1 MATQT
6 RSRELISGAARP
18 ASRAGELPAWPVY
31 LLFAGFPL
39 WWLLGLGAFAVAV
52 VAIPMLVLLIQ
63 RRDIEVPPA
72 FFLWL
77 GFVAW
82 ACAAVLELSTSS
94 KLIGFGVRM
103 VNYVGCSVVFLYI
116 YNGRHRLDHRTV
128 LRALVLFFAVVVAG
142 GYLGI
147 LVPRGSLST
156 PVQALLPLNIRNNEY
171 VHALVHPAF
180 AEVQR
185 PYGSPRT
192 FYRPSAPFPYTNS
205 WGCNVALLV
214 PLVIAAL
221 STFRRPVWRLAMV
234 GLLAAACLP
243 AFATLNRGMFLAVGL
258 VLSYTAVRLAARGR
272 LVPLVTVI
280 AGAAV
285 GVTVAVAA
293 GVLGSLQ
300 ERLHYS
306 QTNVGRQTIYREA
319 FDGALNSPV
328 FGHGA
333 PQPSGT
339 VDVSIGTQGQVWNVM
354 FSYGFIALAFFL
366 GWFALAVVQSWRA
379 RGQAELWVHATLFVA
394 FVTFFYYG
402 YDGIQ
407 LAVAMSAAALALR
420 SRRAALAAPVAGAAP
435 PDPPRAR
442 QPVGSAR
449 TV

>member
-1 MATQT
+1 MAAPVLSAP
-6 RSRELISGAARP
+6 RPLAAVRRP
-18 ASRAGELPAWPVY
+18 SAAELPAWPVY
-31 LLFAGFPL
+31 LLFAGFPA
-39 WWLLGLGAFAVAV
+39 WWFLGLGAFAVAV
-52 VAIPMLVLLIQ
+52 VAIPMVVLLVQ
-63 RRDIEVPPA
+63 HRDVEVPPA

-77 GFVAW
+77 GFVVW
-82 ACAAVLELSTSS
+82 ACAAALELSTAS

-103 VNYVGCSVVFLYI
+103 TNYLGCSVVFLYL
-116 YNGRHRLDHRTV
+116 YNGRTRLDRRVV

-142 GYLGI
+142 GYLGM

-171 VHALVHPAF
+171 VHALVHPSF

-192 FYRPSAPFPYTNS
+192 FFRPSAPFPYTNS

-221 STFRRPVWRLAMV
+221 STFRQRSWRLAML

-258 VLSYTAVRLAARGR
+258 VLSYAAVRFALRGR
-272 LVPLVTVI
+272 LGPLVTVLG
-280 AGAAV
+280 GAAV
-285 GVTVAVAA
+285 GVAVALSA

-300 ERLHYS
+300 QRLHYS

-319 FDGALNSPV
+319 FDGALSSPV

-366 GWFALAVVQSWRA
+366 GWFALAVWQSRQA
-379 RGQAELWVHATLFVA
+379 RGQADLWVHATLFVA

-420 SRRAALAAPVAGAAP
+420 SRRAESAVPLSVAGTA
-435 PDPPRAR
+435 
-442 QPVGSAR
+442 
-449 TV
+449 

>member
-1 MATQT
+1 MPPGHDRRDDAGLS
-6 RSRELISGAARP
+6 RSLPGAR
-18 ASRAGELPAWPVY
+18 ELPAWPVY

-63 RRDIEVPPA
+63 RRDVEVPPA

-82 ACAAVLELSTSS
+82 ACAAALELSTSS

-103 VNYVGCSVVFLYI
+103 SNYVGCTVVFLYL
-116 YNGRHRLDHRTV
+116 YNGRTRLDRRVV

-142 GYLGI
+142 GYLGM

-214 PLVIAAL
+214 PLSIAAL
-221 STFRRPVWRLAMV
+221 LTFRRPVWRLAIF

-258 VLSYTAVRLAARGR
+258 VLAYTAVRLAARGR
-272 LVPLVTVI
+272 LVPLVTVL

-285 GVTVAVAA
+285 GITVAVAS
-293 GVLGSLQ
+293 GVLSSLQ

-319 FDGALNSPV
+319 FDGAVNSPV

-366 GWFALAVVQSWRA
+366 GWFGLVVLQSWRT

-394 FVTFFYYG
+394 FATFFYYG

-407 LAVAMSAAALALR
+407 LAVVMSAAALALR
-420 SRRAALAAPVAGAAP
+420 SRRGDVPVRAGAPAP
-435 PDPPRAR
+435 AVVR

-449 TV
+449 RV

>member
-1 MATQT
+1 M
-6 RSRELISGAARP
+6 SRPFAAPR
-18 ASRAGELPAWPVY
+18 ELPAWPVY
-31 LLFAGFPL
+31 LLFAGFPV
-39 WWLLGLGAFAVAV
+39 WWLLGLGAFAVMV
-52 VAIPMLVLLIQ
+52 MAIPMLVLLIQ
-63 RRDIEVPPA
+63 RRDVEVPPA

-77 GFVAW
+77 GFVVW
-82 ACAAVLELSTSS
+82 ACAAALELSTASR
-94 KLIGFGVRM
+94 LIGFSVRM
-103 VNYVGCSVVFLYI
+103 ANYAGCSIIFLYL
-116 YNGRHRLDHRTV
+116 YNGRTRLDRRAV

-142 GYLGI
+142 GYLGM
-147 LVPRGSLST
+147 LVPHGSLST
-156 PVQALLPLNIRNNEY
+156 PVQALLPLNIRTNEY
-171 VHALVHPAF
+171 VGALVHPSF

-221 STFRRPVWRLAMV
+221 LTFRRRRWRLAMV

-243 AFATLNRGMFLAVGL
+243 AFATLNRGMFLAIGL
-258 VLSYTAVRLAARGR
+258 VLSYTAVRLACRGR
-272 LVPLVTVI
+272 LVPLVTVL

-285 GVTVAVAA
+285 GVVVAVSA
-293 GVLGSLQ
+293 GVLSSLQ

-319 FDGALNSPV
+319 FEGALNSPV

-366 GWFALAVVQSWRA
+366 GWFGLVVVQSWRA
-379 RGQAELWVHATLFVA
+379 RGQADLWIHATMFVA

-420 SRRAALAAPVAGAAP
+420 GRRSDLAVPASDPEQAPQAP
-435 PDPPRAR
+435 AR
-442 QPVGSAR
+442 QPVGSVPAP
-449 TV
+449 

>member
-1 MATQT
+1 M
-6 RSRELISGAARP
+6 SRPLVTAR
-18 ASRAGELPAWPVY
+18 ELPAWPVY

-39 WWLLGLGAFAVAV
+39 WWFLGLGAFAVAV
-52 VAIPMLVLLIQ
+52 MAIPMFVLLVQ
-63 RRDIEVPPA
+63 RRNIEVPPA
-72 FFLWL
+72 FYLWL
-77 GFVAW
+77 GFVVW
-82 ACAAVLELSTSS
+82 AGAAVLELSTAS
-94 KLIGFGVRM
+94 KLIGFSVRM
-103 VNYVGCSVVFLYI
+103 ANYVGCTIVFLYL
-116 YNGRHRLDHRTV
+116 YNGRNRLDRRVV

-156 PVQALLPLNIRNNEY
+156 PLQALLPLNIRNNEY

-221 STFRRPVWRLAMV
+221 LSFRRPVWRLAMV

-272 LVPLVTVI
+272 LVPLVTVL

-285 GVTVAVAA
+285 GVTVAVAS

-319 FDGALNSPV
+319 FDGALSSPV

-366 GWFALAVVQSWRA
+366 GWFGLVVLQSWRT
-379 RGQAELWVHATLFVA
+379 RGQADLWVHATLFVA

-420 SRRAALAAPVAGAAP
+420 SRRGDFAVPAGTAVLP
-435 PDPPRAR
+435 ERVPAR
-442 QPVGSAR
+442 QPVGTAR
-449 TV
+449 TS